1 MIFFD
6 KIKEYIN
13 IFNND
18 DVISFDIYIQKK
30 GENLFIKSLSDIN
43 FEIKKEKIHKKN
55 NCHFVNLI
63 LTEEDIEEIINDNEN
78 INNTL
83 KNKFIIKF
91 TEADLPIIKNNNNE

>member
-63 LTEEDIEEIINDNEN
+63 LTEEDVYEIINDNEN

-83 KNKFIIKF
+83 RNKFIIKF
-91 TEADLPIIKNNNNE
+91 KEANV

>member
-43 FEIKKEKIHKKN
+43 FEITAFIPDIPFIRE
-55 NCHFVNLI
+55 VNQM
-63 LTEEDIEEIINDNEN
+63 LTEDFSKCTMATLEEFMEKPYVFKLACR
-78 INNTL
+78 TAKL
-83 KNKFIIKF
+83 MSP
-91 TEADLPIIKNNNNE
+91 LQ

>member
-18 DVISFDIYIQKK
+18 DVISLDIYIQKK

-63 LTEEDIEEIINDNEN
+63 LTEEDVYEIINDNEN

-83 KNKFIIKF
+83 RNKFYNKF
-91 TEADLPIIKNNNNE
+91 KEANE